1 MVVFGDRQCRH
12 RYITIY
18 DTRIE
23 VVDTFKF
30 LGVMFSKNRQFTL
43 AKRLS
48 VDQAK
53 KAMFSVYKK
62 IRNLDLPIDWQ
73 LKLFDSIIVPILKY
87 GCEVC
92 GFGNLKMIEKCT
104 QISSNIIILN
114 VKQGTPHSMLY
125 GELGRFP
132 LYIVINKSSVVVFGI
147 IYSSV
152 VTGCLQLYIALFS
165 KSL

>member
-1 MVVFGDRQCRH
+1 MLITLILLTITLIYFFKLVVLLYADDTIVFSNTEVRLISIMQNANYCDTWKLNTNYIKTKVVVFGDRQCRH
-12 RYITIY
+12 RYITMY

-62 IRNLDLPIDWQ
+62 IRNLDLPID
-73 LKLFDSIIVPILKY
+73 
-87 GCEVC
+87 
-92 GFGNLKMIEKCT
+92 
-104 QISSNIIILN
+104 
-114 VKQGTPHSMLY
+114 
-125 GELGRFP
+125 
-132 LYIVINKSSVVVFGI
+132 
-147 IYSSV
+147 
-152 VTGCLQLYIALFS
+152 
-165 KSL
+165 